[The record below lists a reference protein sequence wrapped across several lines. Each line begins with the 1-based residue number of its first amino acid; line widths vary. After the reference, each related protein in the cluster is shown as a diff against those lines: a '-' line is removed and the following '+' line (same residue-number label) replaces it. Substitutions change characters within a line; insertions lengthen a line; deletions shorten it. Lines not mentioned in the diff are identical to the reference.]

1 MQQQDISAYR
11 SLSDIEHVREATDMY
26 LGDFATKSQDK
37 YVLVDNKFVLT
48 KMVCN
53 DAVMKLISEGLDN
66 SVDNSYRDPP
76 TTAIKVEIN
85 NERVTISNNGK
96 HLPIEQKGG
105 KWLPT
110 ILFTSL
116 RSGSNFNGNRQAA
129 GKNGKSLRNLLF
141 AATGVFD
148 NVFFCI
154 HRRRYL
160 VDEHHEHRVQHR
172 SLRPDQ
178 EADFQTKF

>member
-76 TTAIKVEIN
+76 TTAIRFPSSTRRPKSSVDMSLVC
-85 NERVTISNNGK
+85 RLSPPKASSPSISG
-96 HLPIEQKGG
+96 
-105 KWLPT
+105 
-110 ILFTSL
+110 
-116 RSGSNFNGNRQAA
+116 
-129 GKNGKSLRNLLF
+129 LLG
-141 AATGVFD
+141 AHAK
-148 NVFFCI
+148 
-154 HRRRYL
+154 
-160 VDEHHEHRVQHR
+160 
-172 SLRPDQ
+172 
-178 EADFQTKF
+178 EA